1 MLSHSRVNFV
11 RASYLLAMQTSSQG
25 SVSRGQQSQG
35 STQKTY
41 DFIIV
46 GAGIVGLA
54 TAYKL
59 HSTFPEATIL
69 VLEKEQRVAAHQTGK
84 NSGVIH
90 SGIYYKPGSYKAR
103 NCRDGRHQLV
113 QFCQEHEV
121 AMEVCGKVIVA
132 TKEEELERLDKIYE
146 RGIQNEI
153 EGIKM
158 IDVQELAEIEPH
170 VAGVKAI
177 HVPCAGIVDYVGM
190 CERMMD
196 VIGSDGRGQVVF
208 SARVHKIDEQA
219 DEVKVRAGNEQYKGR
234 YLINCAGLYCD
245 HVAKSAGI
253 HSPVKIVPFKGEYYE
268 LKPEAE
274 YLVNHLIYPLP
285 NPEFPFLGVHFTRMA
300 LGGIEC
306 GPNAVFVFKREGYN
320 KFAFDLKESL
330 ESLSFPGFWKMAS
343 KHWRMGL
350 DEYKRSF
357 SKEAFVRGLQTLIPE
372 VRSHHLKDSP
382 AGVRAMALQ
391 PDGEILDD
399 FYFEQADR
407 QIHVLNAPSPAATA
421 CLSLGDE
428 IVKKCQ
434 TEFNL

>member
-1 MLSHSRVNFV
+1 MQHS
-11 RASYLLAMQTSSQG
+11 STDSSSIAVG
-25 SVSRGQQSQG
+25 ALKNPST

-59 HSTFPEATIL
+59 HKKFSDATIL
-69 VLEKEQRVAAHQTGK
+69 VLEKEGRVGVHQTGK

-90 SGIYYKPGSYKAR
+90 SGIYYKPGSYKAI
-103 NCRDGRHQLV
+103 NCREGRLQLV
-113 QFCQEHEV
+113 DFCNEMNV

-132 TKEEELERLDKIYE
+132 TKEEELPRLDGIYQ
-146 RGIQNEI
+146 RGIENEI
-153 EGIKM
+153 EGITM
-158 IDVQELAEIEPH
+158 INLDELAEIEPH
-170 VAGVKAI
+170 VKGVKAI
-177 HVPCAGIVDYVGM
+177 HVPCSGIVDYVGM
-190 CERMMD
+190 CDRMMEAIQGD
-196 VIGSDGRGQVVF
+196 CRGHVQF
-208 SARVHKIDEQA
+208 SARVHGIRETSS
-219 DEVKVRAGNEQYKGR
+219 EVHVQAGNSSYKGR

-245 HVAKSAGI
+245 HVAKSAGLN
-253 HSPVKIVPFKGEYYE
+253 SPVKIVPFKGEYYE
-268 LKPEAE
+268 LKPESE
-274 YLVNHLIYPLP
+274 YLVKHLIYPLP

-306 GPNAVFVFKREGYN
+306 GPNAVFVFKREGYE
-320 KFAFDLKESL
+320 KFAFDFKESL
-330 ESLSFPGFWKMAS
+330 ESLTFPGFWKMAT

-357 SKEAFVRGLQTLIPE
+357 SKEAFVRGLQSLIPE
-372 VRSHHLKDSP
+372 VQSHHLKHSP
-382 AGVRAMALQ
+382 PGVRAMALQ

-399 FYFEQADR
+399 FYFERADR

-428 IVKKCQ
+428 LVRKC
-434 TEFNL
+434 EMDFEL

>member
-1 MLSHSRVNFV
+1 MQHS
-11 RASYLLAMQTSSQG
+11 STDSS
-25 SVSRGQQSQG
+25 SIAVEALKNPST

-59 HSTFPEATIL
+59 HKKFSDATIL
-69 VLEKEQRVAAHQTGK
+69 VLEKEGRVGVHQTGK

-90 SGIYYKPGSYKAR
+90 SGIYYKPGSYKAI
-103 NCRDGRHQLV
+103 NCREGRLQLV
-113 QFCQEHEV
+113 DFCNEMNV

-132 TKEEELERLDKIYE
+132 TKEEELPRLDGIYQ
-146 RGIQNEI
+146 RGIENEI
-153 EGIKM
+153 EGITM
-158 IDVQELAEIEPH
+158 INLDELAEIEPH
-170 VAGVKAI
+170 VKGVKAI
-177 HVPCAGIVDYVGM
+177 HVPCSGIVDYVGM
-190 CERMMD
+190 CDRMMEA
-196 VIGSDGRGQVVF
+196 IEGDGRGHVQF
-208 SARVHKIDEQA
+208 SARVHGIRETSN
-219 DEVKVRAGNEQYKGR
+219 EVHVQAGNSSYKGR

-245 HVAKSAGI
+245 HVAKSAGLN
-253 HSPVKIVPFKGEYYE
+253 SPVKIVPFKGEYYE
-268 LKPEAE
+268 LKPESE
-274 YLVNHLIYPLP
+274 YLVKHLIYPLP

-306 GPNAVFVFKREGYN
+306 GPNAVFVFKREGYE
-320 KFAFDLKESL
+320 KFAFDFKESL
-330 ESLSFPGFWKMAS
+330 ESLTFPGFWKMAT

-357 SKEAFVRGLQTLIPE
+357 SKEAFVRGLQSLIPE
-372 VRSHHLKDSP
+372 VQSHHLKHSP
-382 AGVRAMALQ
+382 PGVRAMALQ

-399 FYFEQADR
+399 FYFERADR

-428 IVKKCQ
+428 LVRKCQ
-434 TEFNL
+434 MDFEL

>member
-1 MLSHSRVNFV
+1 MQHS
-11 RASYLLAMQTSSQG
+11 STDSS
-25 SVSRGQQSQG
+25 SIAPEALKNPST

-41 DFIIV
+41 DFIVV

-59 HSTFPEATIL
+59 HKKFSDATIL
-69 VLEKEQRVAAHQTGK
+69 VLEKEGRVGAHQTGK

-103 NCRDGRHQLV
+103 NCREGRLQLV
-113 QFCQEHEV
+113 DFCNEMNV

-132 TKEEELERLDKIYE
+132 TKEEELPRLDGIYQ
-146 RGIQNEI
+146 RGIENEI

-158 IDVQELAEIEPH
+158 INLDELAEIEPH
-170 VAGVKAI
+170 VKGVKAI
-177 HVPCAGIVDYVGM
+177 HVPCSGIVDYVGM
-190 CERMMD
+190 CDRMMEAIEGD
-196 VIGSDGRGQVVF
+196 NRGYVQF
-208 SARVHKIDEQA
+208 GARVHAIRETSR
-219 DEVKVRAGNEQYKGR
+219 EVYVQAGNSSYKGR

-245 HVAKSAGI
+245 HVAKSAGLN
-253 HSPVKIVPFKGEYYE
+253 SQVKIVPFKGEYYE
-268 LKPEAE
+268 IKPESE
-274 YLVNHLIYPLP
+274 YLVKHLIYPLP

-306 GPNAVFVFKREGYN
+306 GPNAVFVFKREGYE
-320 KFAFDLKESL
+320 KFAFDFKESL
-330 ESLSFPGFWKMAS
+330 ESLTFPGFWKMAT

-357 SKEAFVRGLQTLIPE
+357 SKEAFVRGLQSLIPE
-372 VRSHHLKDSP
+372 VQSQHLKHSP

-399 FYFEQADR
+399 FYFESADR

-428 IVKKCQ
+428 LVRKC
-434 TEFNL
+434 EIDFEL

>member
-1 MLSHSRVNFV
+1 MQHS
-11 RASYLLAMQTSSQG
+11 SKDSS
-25 SVSRGQQSQG
+25 SIALEALKKPST

-59 HSTFPEATIL
+59 HKNFSDATIL
-69 VLEKEQRVAAHQTGK
+69 VLEKEGHVGAHQTGK

-103 NCRDGRHQLV
+103 NCREGRLQLV
-113 QFCQEHEV
+113 DFCNEMNV

-132 TKEEELERLDKIYE
+132 TKEEELPRLDGIYQ
-146 RGIQNEI
+146 RGIENEI

-158 IDVQELAEIEPH
+158 INLDEVAEIEPY
-170 VAGVKAI
+170 VKGVKAI
-177 HVPCAGIVDYVGM
+177 HVPCSGIVDYVGM
-190 CERMMD
+190 CDRMMEAIKGD
-196 VIGSDGRGQVVF
+196 SRGYVQF
-208 SARVHKIDEQA
+208 SARVHAIRETSNAVHVQ
-219 DEVKVRAGNEQYKGR
+219 AGNSSYKGR

-245 HVAKSAGI
+245 HVAKSAGLN
-253 HSPVKIVPFKGEYYE
+253 SPVKIVPFKGEYYE
-268 LKPEAE
+268 LKPESE
-274 YLVNHLIYPLP
+274 YLVKHLIYPLP

-306 GPNAVFVFKREGYN
+306 GPNAVFVFKREGYE
-320 KFAFDLKESL
+320 KFAFDFKESL
-330 ESLSFPGFWKMAS
+330 ESLTFPGFWKMAT

-357 SKEAFVRGLQTLIPE
+357 SKEAFVRGLQSLIPE
-372 VRSHHLKDSP
+372 VQSHHLKHSP
-382 AGVRAMALQ
+382 AGVRAIALQ

-399 FYFEQADR
+399 FHFERADR

-428 IVKKCQ
+428 MVRKC
-434 TEFNL
+434 EIDFDL